1 MCPAHGRERSPPAIA
16 PERIP
21 ISPRRR
27 RLGMRPAQGEDL
39 AAGCAKRADRSG
51 VTRRGVGSLLTSD
64 AERSG

>member
-21 ISPRRR
+21 ISNRCRDV
-27 RLGMRPAQGEDL
+27 GMRSAQGEDL

-51 VTRRGVGSLLTSD
+51 VIRYGVGSLQTSD

>member
-1 MCPAHGRERSPPAIA
+1 MCPAHGRKRFPPAIS

-21 ISPRRR
+21 ISTRCRDV
-27 RLGMRPAQGEDL
+27 GMRPAQGEDL

-51 VTRRGVGSLLTSD
+51 STRRGVGSLLTSD